1 MKKYI
6 CMFALAAF
14 TFLSCEKNLS
24 LNDQLGKTVSFTAFT
39 GVDSDNT
46 DTKTTIVNEGGQY
59 KTKWNGGENVN
70 VFKMSTPCTYG
81 KTYEIFS
88 SKAFANQTPGVS
100 TSANFVA
107 TAGFWSEDFESTEKY
122 LITYNGTTS
131 VGAYSASESTALN
144 FAYIYLNVP
153 KTQTYTP
160 ENEFK
165 IANDILPLYGGVYC
179 DGNSD
184 KDAVSMKNAAIILYL
199 TLRNNMESAVTIK
212 KIVLSSTTSEGRDGI
227 VGGMIC
233 NYSPAGKITVQ
244 KGYGMFG
251 GDGTSTLT
259 LNCPSGKRPTI
270 AVGETETFGFVIGQ
284 AQPKVLTWTAYDE
297 SDNAIGTIASIDL
310 TEKTLAPGNYYT
322 ITRAITPGP

>member
-6 CMFALAAF
+6 CLFAFAAF
-14 TFLSCEKNLS
+14 TFLSCEKDLS
-24 LNDQLGKTVSFTAFT
+24 LNNQFGKTASFTAFT

-46 DTKTTIVNEGGQY
+46 ATKTTIAYEGGQY
-59 KTKWNGGENVN
+59 KTKWNGGETVN
-70 VFKMSTPCTYG
+70 VFKMSTPCTNG
-81 KTYEIFS
+81 KTYETFS
-88 SKAFANQTPGVS
+88 AKAFANQTPGVN

-107 TAGFWSEDFESTEKY
+107 TSGFWSEDFESTEKY
-122 LITYNGTTS
+122 VITYNGTS
-131 VGAYSASESTALN
+131 VVGAYSDSESTVLN

-165 IANDILPLYGGVYC
+165 IADNILPLYGGVYC

-184 KDAVSMKNAAIILYL
+184 KDAVSMKNAAIIINL
-199 TLRNNMESAVTIK
+199 TLRNNMESPVTIK
-212 KIVLSSTTSEGRDGI
+212 KIVLSSSRGDGRDGI

-233 NYSPAGKITVQ
+233 NYTSGKITVN

-251 GDGTSTLT
+251 GDGEPTLT

-270 AVGETETFGFVIGQ
+270 AVGETETFGFVIAQ
-284 AQPKVLTWTAYDE
+284 AQPNVLTWTAYDE

-310 TEKTLAPGNYYT
+310 TGKTLVPGNYYT
-322 ITRAITPGP
+322 LTRAITPVP